1 MQRLYFLFIIGFFVV
16 AVALG
21 TSKASEINKLNTGLK
36 VPSPTPAP
44 TQKAEVDIVVLS
56 PDAGQSVENPFL
68 VRGRARVFE
77 NIVSIKLRDKKG
89 RVLTETTTYASAPD
103 VGQFGDF
110 ETYVGYSTPEA
121 QGTLEVYQASAK
133 DGSPIDLVKIPLNF
147 K

>member
-1 MQRLYFLFIIGFFVV
+1 MQRLYFLFIIGFFVI

-36 VPSPTPAP
+36 VPTPTPILP
-44 TQKAEVDIVVLS
+44 QKTEVNIVVLS
-56 PDAGQSVENPFL
+56 PEVNQSVENPFL

-77 NIVSIKLRDKKG
+77 NVVSIKLRDKKG
-89 RVLTETTTYASAPD
+89 KVLTETTTYAASPD

-110 ETYVGYSTPEA
+110 EAYVGYSTPEA

-133 DGSPIDLVKIPLNF
+133 DGSPTDLVKIPVNF
-147 K
+147 R